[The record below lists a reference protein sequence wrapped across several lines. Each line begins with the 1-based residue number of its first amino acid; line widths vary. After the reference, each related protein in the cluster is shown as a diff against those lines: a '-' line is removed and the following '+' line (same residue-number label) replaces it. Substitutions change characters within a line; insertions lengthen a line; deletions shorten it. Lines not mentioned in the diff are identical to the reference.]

1 LKFDGIL
8 IIQFLM
14 RQNINR
20 RNVETERKRGN
31 ILFHPIHMRWKTMRE
46 HERERERMRE

>member
-1 LKFDGIL
+1 
-8 IIQFLM
+8 M

-31 ILFHPIHMRWKTMRE
+31 ILFHQPIQMRWKRKN
-46 HERERERMRE
+46 ERMIEK